1 MMDDNIARI
10 FSIASRLAWIFHY
23 KDYQTEHGWHGLDGS
38 SLIFSLSVCIRVIR
52 KIRVQSQYYS

>member
-23 KDYQTEHGWHGLDGS
+23 KDYQTEHGWHGRAELS
-38 SLIFSLSVCIRVIR
+38 S
-52 KIRVQSQYYS
+52 YSPAGENPA